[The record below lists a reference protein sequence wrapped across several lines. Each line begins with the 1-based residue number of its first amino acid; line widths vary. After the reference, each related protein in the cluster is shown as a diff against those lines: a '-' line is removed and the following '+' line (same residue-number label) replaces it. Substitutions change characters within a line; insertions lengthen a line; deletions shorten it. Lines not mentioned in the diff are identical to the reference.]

1 MTDAFIMA
9 LNRFGEITYQ
19 EESRQIIYEV
29 VDDIISDMGLQ
40 ESEEVFNI
48 IADAFND
55 AMDRRNI

>member
-9 LNRFGEITYQ
+9 LNRFGEIPYQ